1 MDKNI
6 NTFFA
11 QYKENQNSTI
21 SNLNAF
27 TALNKIDRFIISLYH
42 IKKIKYKN
50 FKYCITKDNKD
61 YEFEILSDKKILDTD
76 KKTLHD
82 REQRSKD
89 CILRTLKIASSNK
102 LPDSKIIVS
111 MGNEFKIL
119 VEYKKNN
126 KSYIIDYESNLI
138 MEKYKYFELFEINV
152 VNEINKKELYIIND
166 LLEKELYF
174 NIFYVLFFSKEI
186 LNDLSKNYS
195 YFTDEYDDVGK
206 NIGTYYALGDNCDSL
221 FDFYKYDYKD
231 LKDRVITKISIFTQ
245 NPNINKKNK
254 DNKYIYKDGLKKIKF
269 ELLSDYI
276 NDEEMK
282 NELLS
287 DRRYGECHGNSI
299 KIMSMIKN
307 NAYLINGEVK
317 RNDLEYVYH
326 TWVELEKY
334 NETLVL
340 DYNHNLVMKKEDY
353 YKLMGARVINKSS
366 YTEVVRTIKL
376 LQDYELYLHP
386 MTFGYFSQ
394 EIIKDL
400 EKNKQIIR

>member
-1 MDKNI
+1 M
-6 NTFFA
+6 T
-11 QYKENQNSTI
+11 
-21 SNLNAF
+21 
-27 TALNKIDRFIISLYH
+27 
-42 IKKIKYKN
+42 
-50 FKYCITKDNKD
+50 
-61 YEFEILSDKKILDTD
+61 
-76 KKTLHD
+76 
-82 REQRSKD
+82 
-89 CILRTLKIASSNK
+89 
-102 LPDSKIIVS
+102 P
-111 MGNEFKIL
+111 
-119 VEYKKNN
+119 
-126 KSYIIDYESNLI
+126 
-138 MEKYKYFELFEINV
+138 
-152 VNEINKKELYIIND
+152 D

-340 DYNHNLVMKKEDY
+340 DYNHNLV
-353 YKLMGARVINKSS
+353 
-366 YTEVVRTIKL
+366 
-376 LQDYELYLHP
+376 
-386 MTFGYFSQ
+386 
-394 EIIKDL
+394 II
-400 EKNKQIIR
+400 